1 MYNKKTLVKAL
12 VLLGEKL
19 KFKGEHSY
27 ILFVCGGSSLL
38 FQNLISRTTK
48 DVDIIALG
56 KFINN
61 NIELKSAK
69 PFPQELKKLSEEVAV
84 DLQLETNWL
93 NSGPT
98 DLLKFGLPENFIKRC
113 INREYNEKLT
123 VFFAGRYDQ
132 IHFKLFAAVDQGPG
146 KHLQDLMQLNPNQD
160 EIFAAS
166 KWALTQ
172 DCSSGFKK
180 ILIEMLNEI
189 GFKDVAERI

>member
-1 MYNKKTLVKAL
+1 MYNKRTLEKAL
-12 VLLGEKL
+12 FLLSEKL
-19 KFKGEHSY
+19 KFKGKHSY
-27 ILFVCGGSSLL
+27 ILFVCGGLSLL
-38 FQNLISRTTK
+38 FQNIIARPTK

-56 KFINN
+56 ESIDN
-61 NIELKSAK
+61 NIKLKSAK
-69 PFPQELKKLSEEVAV
+69 PFPQELEKLSREVAD
-84 DLQLETNWL
+84 DLQLEINWL
-93 NSGPT
+93 NPGPT
-98 DLLKFGLPENFIKRC
+98 DLLKFGLPENFINRC
-113 INREYNEKLT
+113 IKKKYNEKLT
-123 VFFAGRYDQ
+123 VFFTERYDQ

-172 DCSSGFKK
+172 DCSFGFKK